1 MDHNNYLN
9 PPIEEAICE
18 FCFTSNDEWDLTIPG
33 KLQVELG
40 NEYTGKP
47 RRQNSMSVGD
57 QSLESIRLKLE
68 DELNRVELVNEEG
81 TRLIGVGKDNLSIHL
96 LRPYHDISKYEIGG
110 WEEFEKRITHALKS
124 YIQLTEREQIDW
136 ISVRYINKLVI
147 PGKLVPLEEYL
158 KCALLEIDGLPQNY
172 SAFFN
177 RTQYDYDKNH
187 ALILAYAS
195 LPSSNPRIKECLLD
209 LDVIWHHHDTKPI
222 GKKEILKIIRT
233 LHKHAGNAFE
243 AIITDK
249 ARELFNAE

>member
-1 MDHNNYLN
+1 MDHGNYLN

-18 FCFTSNDEWDLTIPG
+18 FCFTSDDQWDLTIPG
-33 KLQVELG
+33 KLQLELG

-47 RRQNSMSVGD
+47 RTQNSMSVGD
-57 QSLESIRLKLE
+57 QSKLK
-68 DELNRVELVNEEG
+68 DVNKVELVNEEG
-81 TRLIGVGKDNLSIHL
+81 TRLICVGKDNLSIHM

-110 WEEFEKRITHALKS
+110 WEEFEERITNALES

-158 KCALLEIDGLPQNY
+158 KCVLMEIDGLPQNY
-172 SAFFN
+172 SDFFN

-187 ALILAYAS
+187 TLILVYAS
-195 LPSSNPRIKECLLD
+195 LPSSDSLKECLLD
-209 LDVIWHHHDTKPI
+209 LDVIWHQHDTKSI
-222 GKKEILKIIRT
+222 GKNEILKIIRN
-233 LHKHAGNAFE
+233 LHKLAGNAFE

-249 ARELFNAE
+249 ARELFNAD